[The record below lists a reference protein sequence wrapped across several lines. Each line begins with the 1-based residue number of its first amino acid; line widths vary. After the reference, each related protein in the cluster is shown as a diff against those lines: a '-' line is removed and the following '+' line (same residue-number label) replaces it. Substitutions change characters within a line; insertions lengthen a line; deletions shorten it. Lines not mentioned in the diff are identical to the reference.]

1 MKLKLNRLELKLDG
15 YNRYTFECKM
25 VTALADDD
33 SYVKHIKITQDVLD
47 ILKQSTIEVPN
58 WVNTTKLLEKDK
70 ENANSK

>member
-33 SYVKHIKITQDVLD
+33 SYVKHI
-47 ILKQSTIEVPN
+47 
-58 WVNTTKLLEKDK
+58 
-70 ENANSK
+70 

>member
-25 VTALADDD
+25 VTALSDDND
-33 SYVKHIKITQDVLD
+33 YVKHIKITEEVLK

-58 WVNTTKLLEKDK
+58 WVDTSKLLEK
-70 ENANSK
+70 E

>member
-25 VTALADDD
+25 VTALSDDND
-33 SYVKHIKITQDVLD
+33 YVKHIKITEEVLK

-58 WVNTTKLLEKDK
+58 WVDTNKLLEK
-70 ENANSK
+70 E